1 MKSIKKVTALIASA
15 IALTLLVAGPAS
27 ALSERSRTQRF
38 VLYGVGST
46 FDHPISVLAAGPI
59 SGVGSFE
66 IVDERS
72 GPDGDDF
79 TAELVF
85 PGRGTVTMEV
95 RGQSSITLD
104 PRTCAGSQTGQVHW
118 TITGGTGEF
127 ETAIGSG
134 SGTYT
139 GRFLVERGASGCIE
153 DDPVVSVFVAR
164 LTGTAS
170 LSSAQPA

>member
-1 MKSIKKVTALIASA
+1 MKCIKKVTVLIGSA
-15 IALTLLVAGPAS
+15 IALTLLAAGPAS
-27 ALSERSRTQRF
+27 AVTERSRSQTF
-38 VLYGVGST
+38 ILYGAGST
-46 FDHPISVLAAGPI
+46 FDHPISVAGAGPI

-72 GPDGDDF
+72 GPHSDDF

-104 PRTCAGSQTGQVHW
+104 PRTCAGSQTGRVHW
-118 TITGGTGEF
+118 TITGGTGAF
-127 ETAIGSG
+127 DTASGSG
-134 SGTYT
+134 TGTYT
-139 GRFLVERGASGCIE
+139 GRFVVERGASGCVE
-153 DDPVVSVFVAR
+153 HDPVVSVFVAR

-170 LSSAQPA
+170 LSATRAA

>member
-1 MKSIKKVTALIASA
+1 MKGIKKATAVIGSA
-15 IALTLLVAGPAS
+15 MALTLLAAGPAS
-27 ALSERSRTQRF
+27 ALSNRSRSQTF
-38 VLYGVGST
+38 VLYGAGST
-46 FDHPISVLAAGPI
+46 FDHPISVFAAGPI

-66 IVDERS
+66 IVEERS

-95 RGQSSITLD
+95 QGQSSIILD
-104 PRTCAGSQTGQVHW
+104 RTSCAGSQTGRVQW

-127 ETAIGSG
+127 ADASGSG

-139 GRFLVERGASGCIE
+139 GRFVVERGASGCVE

-164 LTGTAS
+164 LIGTAS
-170 LSSAQPA
+170 LSAALAA